1 MSSRDYYDILGL
13 TPDADGTTVNRT
25 YWHLARK
32 YQALAVSDPRAH
44 HMLDEL
50 NEAYAVLG
58 TSRLRDEY
66 DALPRESGASAPP
79 SGASNPPAGNTARPA
94 LRARTTGP
102 AAPRPGAPKIAA
114 GASSWVPYAAAGS
127 IAVAAAI
134 AGSLSGNVLLITLG
148 ASGGLA
154 LAIATTRHKI
164 SAAWLKLRASEEEED
179 GDAAPSL
186 APLKA
191 QPATATAATLRPQ
204 RRQAPVDELRVS
216 TASMVGRWRSSVARP
231 EVPARQP
238 DSTLVDIFQSE
249 HDVETHAEP
258 LSAVLDILRGDH
270 HTVESR

>member
-1 MSSRDYYDILGL
+1 MSSLDYYEILGL
-13 TPDADGTTVNRT
+13 TPEADGTTVNRT

-66 DALPRESGASAPP
+66 DASPRESDGSAAP
-79 SGASNPPAGNTARPA
+79 SGGSNLPAGKTARPVV
-94 LRARTTGP
+94 RARTTG
-102 AAPRPGAPKIAA
+102 AAPKPGAPKIGA
-114 GASSWVPYAAAGS
+114 GASPWVLYAAAGS
-127 IAVAAAI
+127 IAAAAAI
-134 AGSLSGNVLLITLG
+134 AGGLSGNVLLITLG

-154 LAIATTRHKI
+154 LAIAATRHKI
-164 SAAWLKLRASEEEED
+164 SAAWLKLRASGEED

-191 QPATATAATLRPQ
+191 HRATTAATLRPQ
-204 RRQAPVDELRVS
+204 RSQAPVDELQES

-249 HDVETHAEP
+249 RDVETHAEP

-270 HTVESR
+270 RTVESR